1 MKRCVNE
8 QECMHGC
15 SAKKYCTR
23 SVIYS
28 HYSELIFVC
37 LLQVT
42 HTEETL
48 ASNTWSLM
56 LKEVLG
62 SLLKAPEGLFSGLTL
77 LSELLPLP
85 LPMQST
91 QVTHSIL
98 LVTHLSCTSFHP
110 LMILV
115 LGYTLIVIDLWLH
128 R

>member
-1 MKRCVNE
+1 MLAWTYGYNV
-8 QECMHGC
+8 
-15 SAKKYCTR
+15 
-23 SVIYS
+23 
-28 HYSELIFVC
+28 IFVTQC
-37 LLQVT
+37 LSPLQVT

-91 QVTHSIL
+91 QVAPFIL
-98 LVTHLSCTSFHP
+98 LITHPPSAVMCLVINFCP
-110 LMILV
+110 L
-115 LGYTLIVIDLWLH
+115 

>member
-1 MKRCVNE
+1 MFCL
-8 QECMHGC
+8 
-15 SAKKYCTR
+15 AKKYCAE
-23 SVIYS
+23 SAIIS
-28 HYSELIFVC
+28 QCVC
-37 LLQVT
+37 LVQVT

-91 QVTHSIL
+91 QVTRCDPFHLLSIQKGHGIN
-98 LVTHLSCTSFHP
+98 THQP
-110 LMILV
+110 LAK
-115 LGYTLIVIDLWLH
+115 
-128 R
+128 

>member
-1 MKRCVNE
+1 MFLV
-8 QECMHGC
+8 
-15 SAKKYCTR
+15 
-23 SVIYS
+23 
-28 HYSELIFVC
+28 
-37 LLQVT
+37 QVT

-91 QVTHSIL
+91 QVTHPTCHPSTLYFLSWPFIL
-98 LVTHLSCTSFHP
+98 T
-110 LMILV
+110 
-115 LGYTLIVIDLWLH
+115 DLWLL

>member
-1 MKRCVNE
+1 MQNV
-8 QECMHGC
+8 
-15 SAKKYCTR
+15 SL
-23 SVIYS
+23 V
-28 HYSELIFVC
+28 LIVYVC
-37 LLQVT
+37 LVQVT

-91 QVTHSIL
+91 QVSHSIL
-98 LVTHLSCTSFHP
+98 LVIIHP
-110 LMILV
+110 PLPF
-115 LGYTLIVIDLWLH
+115 TF
-128 R
+128 

>member
-1 MKRCVNE
+1 MSKSVRGHVCR
-8 QECMHGC
+8 
-15 SAKKYCTR
+15 AK
-23 SVIYS
+23 SVISS
-28 HYSELIFVC
+28 HYFESMFVC
-37 LLQVT
+37 LVQVT

-91 QVTHSIL
+91 QVTHYPIGHPS
-98 LVTHLSCTSFHP
+98 VFSTSFH
-110 LMILV
+110 LLILV
-115 LGYTLIVIDLWLH
+115 LALILIDLWLY

>member
-1 MKRCVNE
+1 MLSR
-8 QECMHGC
+8 
-15 SAKKYCTR
+15 
-23 SVIYS
+23 
-28 HYSELIFVC
+28 F

-91 QVTHSIL
+91 QV
-98 LVTHLSCTSFHP
+98 P
-110 LMILV
+110 
-115 LGYTLIVIDLWLH
+115 
-128 R
+128 

>member
-1 MKRCVNE
+1 M
-8 QECMHGC
+8 
-15 SAKKYCTR
+15 
-23 SVIYS
+23 VINL
-28 HYSELIFVC
+28 HVCFV
-37 LLQVT
+37 QVT

-91 QVTHSIL
+91 QVAQYI
-98 LVTHLSCTSFHP
+98 
-110 LMILV
+110 ILV
-115 LGYTLIVIDLWLH
+115 PYLT
-128 R
+128 

>member
-1 MKRCVNE
+1 MISPC
-8 QECMHGC
+8 
-15 SAKKYCTR
+15 
-23 SVIYS
+23 
-28 HYSELIFVC
+28 VC
-37 LLQVT
+37 LVQVT

-91 QVTHSIL
+91 QVTRCELPPSALRPFHL
-98 LVTHLSCTSFHP
+98 LRIHVVAL
-110 LMILV
+110 
-115 LGYTLIVIDLWLH
+115 TLITLWLN

>member
-1 MKRCVNE
+1 MFLAVIILSDCVFW
-8 QECMHGC
+8 
-15 SAKKYCTR
+15 A
-23 SVIYS
+23 
-28 HYSELIFVC
+28 
-37 LLQVT
+37 QVT

-91 QVTHSIL
+91 QVNLWYPNPNLSSFLLLMSI
-98 LVTHLSCTSFHP
+98 TSAYM
-110 LMILV
+110 LNVV
-115 LGYTLIVIDLWLH
+115 L
-128 R
+128 

>member
-1 MKRCVNE
+1 MVVN
-8 QECMHGC
+8 
-15 SAKKYCTR
+15 
-23 SVIYS
+23 V
-28 HYSELIFVC
+28 FVC
-37 LLQVT
+37 LVQVT

-91 QVTHSIL
+91 QVTCYIL
-98 LVTHLSCTSFHP
+98 LITHVSCASFH
-110 LMILV
+110 LLRIL
-115 LGYTLIVIDLWLH
+115 LLALTLTDLWL
-128 R
+128 RR

>member
-1 MKRCVNE
+1 M
-8 QECMHGC
+8 
-15 SAKKYCTR
+15 
-23 SVIYS
+23 
-28 HYSELIFVC
+28 C
-37 LLQVT
+37 LVQVT

-91 QVTHSIL
+91 QVTRSIL
-98 LVTHLSCTSFHP
+98 LVTHVSCTSFR
-110 LMILV
+110 LLRILV
-115 LGYTLIVIDLWLH
+115 LALALKDLWLC

>member
-1 MKRCVNE
+1 MCI
-8 QECMHGC
+8 
-15 SAKKYCTR
+15 S
-23 SVIYS
+23 S
-28 HYSELIFVC
+28 HYSESMCVRLV
-37 LLQVT
+37 QVT

-91 QVTHSIL
+91 QVSHYAPGHPSIL
-98 LVTHLSCTSFHP
+98 YFLSPSDSCLGTNTP
-110 LMILV
+110 LAP
-115 LGYTLIVIDLWLH
+115 
-128 R
+128 

>member
-1 MKRCVNE
+1 M
-8 QECMHGC
+8 
-15 SAKKYCTR
+15 
-23 SVIYS
+23 
-28 HYSELIFVC
+28 C
-37 LLQVT
+37 LVQVT

-91 QVTHSIL
+91 QVTRSIL
-98 LVTHLSCTSFHP
+98 LVTHVSCTSFH
-110 LMILV
+110 LLRVLV
-115 LGYTLIVIDLWLH
+115 LALALIVLWL
-128 R
+128 RR